1 MANSKWPSRKGMFI
15 SIEGPDGSGKST
27 AARNLATRL
36 RALGVDVVETRNVG
50 GTPLA
55 EQMRAITLDPSIPL
69 DPVQQSMVIA
79 VARRSNLNE
88 VVIPALERGAIVIC
102 DRFVASNLVFQTLN
116 REGGTTISD
125 ADIVQLHE
133 AYCYGAV
140 PEMTLH
146 VHAPAEI
153 RLERR
158 NLRGEGHDRF
168 DNGDLDYD
176 RAIAAKYQDAGR
188 ILNHPTTDIDGSKG
202 PEEIVDQMMSVVGPM
217 ATDEVRSVLCYVP
230 RVGRWLAAKDE
241 DGRVAWGEAH
251 EAHVLGA
258 SLSHDHEV
266 AIVKRSLAM
275 RAHLYGG
282 MTSDELQAARRRS

>member
-1 MANSKWPSRKGMFI
+1 MAQIKWPSRKGVFI
-15 SIEGPDGSGKST
+15 AIEGPDGSGKST
-27 AARNLATRL
+27 AARNLAARL
-36 RALGVDVVETRNVG
+36 RGLGVDVVETRNVG

-55 EQMRAITLDPSIPL
+55 EQMRAITLDATIPL

-116 REGGTTISD
+116 REGGSTISD

-146 VHAPAEI
+146 VHAPAEV

-158 NLRGEGHDRF
+158 NMRGEGHDRF

-188 ILNHPTTDIDGSKG
+188 ILNHPTTDIDGSVG
-202 PEEIVDQMMSVVGPM
+202 PHAIVEQMMAAVGSL
-217 ATDEVRSVLCYVP
+217 AKDEIRSVLCYIP
-230 RVGRWLAAKDE
+230 RMGRWMAATD
-241 DGRVAWGEAH
+241 DNGRVAWGEAH

-266 AIVKRSLAM
+266 AIVKRSVAIQ
-275 RAHLYGG
+275 AHLGG
-282 MTSDELQAARRRS
+282 GLTTVELQTARRRS